1 MPLLATSVEGMVAF
15 LAVLRDII
23 GQAFWSDDEIN
34 ILWVLASLVYRTR
47 KVCEFSERVLL
58 VETAEEQLNQLVS
71 RQKFGQLLGSGRSRA
86 RFNVQSAKE
95 TLVWPKLRWP
105 HS

>member
-15 LAVLRDII
+15 LVALRDII

-58 VETAEEQLNQLVS
+58 VETAEEQLNQLVNSKGKSLGNYSGAGARARVLTCS
-71 RQKFGQLLGSGRSRA
+71 RRRRHWSGR
-86 RFNVQSAKE
+86 N
-95 TLVWPKLRWP
+95 
-105 HS
+105 